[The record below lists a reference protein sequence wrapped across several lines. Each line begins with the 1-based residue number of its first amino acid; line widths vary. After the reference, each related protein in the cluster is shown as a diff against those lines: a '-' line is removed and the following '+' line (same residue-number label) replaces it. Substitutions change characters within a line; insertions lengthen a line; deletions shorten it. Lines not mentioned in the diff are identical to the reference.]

1 MLSLKNTVVLFCS
14 GLLYLSLFP
23 FAVADATT
31 PVEPLAA
38 PSSSV
43 EPVAAPSLKETLKKS
58 SEAAVLEQEAELLL
72 LGPTDKFNRGTPRG
86 SILGLRRALERKDYK
101 SATNYL
107 DSRNLPFSV
116 DEEGA
121 KEGLVRKLAI
131 IAKQTFHLDLSTLST
146 DAGGHS
152 DDGLP
157 TYRDRLARI
166 NTPNGSVD
174 LLMQHVPRGDGVS
187 IWKIS
192 NATVA
197 IIPDLYGHFG
207 YGKIG
212 DAMAD
217 MFPIHVFMGLE
228 TWQWVAL
235 ISILIMATAFAWL
248 LTMLVNIPV
257 RRKKLFHTA
266 KFIAGPVRFL
276 MIVLLV
282 RASFDSISPSLTAR
296 AFFEAGTLYIV
307 AVTWLILGV
316 VDIFVG
322 RLTDRLQR
330 TGQLESKVLLQPA
343 TTVVKIII
351 IAFAVLAWL
360 DNIGYEVTTLIAG
373 LSVGSIAI
381 ALAAQKSLE
390 NIIGAVTIYAS
401 KTIRI
406 GDFCRYKDIIGTV
419 EEIGLR
425 CTVLRTLER
434 SIVHIPN
441 GALANDKIE
450 NLSLRDKILYRSN
463 IRLRY
468 ETTPDQLRCIL
479 VEIRQMLY
487 AHPKVGEEAARVR
500 FIEFGDSSM
509 KIEIYAYIITTEYS
523 EYLEV
528 REDLNLRIIDIVT
541 EAGTQL
547 AIPANVTYITREHGA
562 DETRTQEAEE
572 KVAQWRDSET
582 LYMSK
587 VPEEKIRELKDTL
600 DYPYKGTPTPK

>member
-1 MLSLKNTVVLFCS
+1 MLNIKNTAILFCF
-14 GLLYLSLFP
+14 GLLYLSS
-23 FAVADATT
+23 FAFADATT
-31 PVEPLAA
+31 PVEPAEA
-38 PSSSV
+38 PAVPV
-43 EPVAAPSLKETLKKS
+43 EPVAAPSLKEALKKS
-58 SEAAVLEQEAELLL
+58 SEANVLEQEAELLL
-72 LGPTDKFNRGTPRG
+72 LGPLDEFNRGTPRG
-86 SILGLRRALERKDYK
+86 SVLGLKKALERKDYK
-101 SATNYL
+101 RAINYF
-107 DSRNLPFSV
+107 DFRNLPFSM
-116 DEEGA
+116 DEEGV
-121 KEGLVRKLAI
+121 KEGLVRKLLI

-146 DAGGHS
+146 DSGGHS

-166 NTPNGSVD
+166 NTPNGDVD

-197 IIPDLYGHFG
+197 IIPDLYEHFG
-207 YGKIG
+207 YGEIG

-217 MFPIHVFMGLE
+217 MFPVYVFMGLE
-228 TWQWVAL
+228 TWQWIAL
-235 ISILIMATAFAWL
+235 IGVVIVAAAFAWL
-248 LTMLVNIPV
+248 LTVLVNIPL

-266 KFIAGPVRFL
+266 TFIAGPVRFL
-276 MIVLLV
+276 IIVLLI
-282 RASFDSISPSLTAR
+282 RASFDSVSPSLTAR
-296 AFFEAGTLYIV
+296 AFFEAGTMYIA
-307 AVTWLILGV
+307 AVTWVIMGI

-330 TGQLESKVLLQPA
+330 TGQLESKILLRPA

-373 LSVGSIAI
+373 LGVGSIAI

-441 GALANDKIE
+441 GALANDKVE

-487 AHPKVGEEAARVR
+487 AHPKVDEEAARVR
-500 FIEFGDSSM
+500 FKEFGDSSM
-509 KIEIYAYIITTEYS
+509 KIEIYAYIKTTAYS

-528 REDLNLRIIDIVT
+528 REDLNLRIMDIVT

-547 AIPANVTYITREHGA
+547 AIPANVTYITREQGP
-562 DETRTQEAEE
+562 DEARTQEAEA

-582 LYMSK
+582 LYMTK
-587 VPEEKIRELKDTL
+587 PPAEKIRELKGTL
-600 DYPYKGTPTPK
+600 DYPYKSTPTPK

>member
-1 MLSLKNTVVLFCS
+1 MLSLKNTVILFCS
-14 GLLYLSLFP
+14 GLLYLSSFV
-23 FAVADATT
+23 FAFADATT
-31 PVEPLAA
+31 PVEPVEALAV
-38 PSSSV
+38 PV
-43 EPVAAPSLKETLKKS
+43 EPVAAPSLKDTLKKS
-58 SEAAVLEQEAELLL
+58 SETAVLEQEAELLL
-72 LGPTDKFNRGTPRG
+72 MGPVDEFNRGTSRG
-86 SILGLRRALERKDYK
+86 SVLGLKRALERKDYK
-101 SATNYL
+101 RAINYF
-107 DSRNLPFSV
+107 DFRNLPFSV

-121 KEGLVRKLAI
+121 KEGLVRKLLI
-131 IAKQTFHLDLSTLST
+131 ISKQTFHLDLSTLST
-146 DAGGHS
+146 GAGGHR

-197 IIPDLYGHFG
+197 IIPDLYEHFG

-212 DAMAD
+212 DAMSD
-217 MFPIHVFMGLE
+217 MFPAYVFMGLE
-228 TWQWVAL
+228 MWQWIALTGIVIVA
-235 ISILIMATAFAWL
+235 IAFSWL
-248 LTMLVNIPV
+248 LTALINIPL

-266 KFIAGPVRFL
+266 KFIAGPIRFL
-276 MIVLLV
+276 IIVLLF
-282 RASFDSISPSLTAR
+282 RISFDSVSPSLIAR

-307 AVTWLILGV
+307 AVTWVILGV

-343 TTVVKIII
+343 TTVIKIII

-373 LSVGSIAI
+373 LGVGSIAI

-390 NIIGAVTIYAS
+390 NIIGAVTIYSS

-406 GDFCRYKDIIGTV
+406 GDFCRYKDILGTV

-434 SIVHIPN
+434 SVVHIPN
-441 GALANDKIE
+441 GALANEKIE

-487 AHPKVGEEAARVR
+487 AHPKVDEEAARVR

-509 KIEIYAYIITTEYS
+509 KIEIYAYVTTTVYS

-528 REDLNLRIIDIVT
+528 REDLNLRIMDIVT
-541 EAGTQL
+541 EAGAQL
-547 AIPANVTYITREHGA
+547 AIPANVTYITREHGS
-562 DETRTQEAEE
+562 DEARTQDAEA
-572 KVAQWRDSET
+572 KVAGWRDSET

-587 VPEEKIRELKDTL
+587 TPEEKIRELKGTL
-600 DYPYKGTPTPK
+600 DYPYKSTPTPK

>member
-1 MLSLKNTVVLFCS
+1 V
-14 GLLYLSLFP
+14 
-23 FAVADATT
+23 
-31 PVEPLAA
+31 
-38 PSSSV
+38 
-43 EPVAAPSLKETLKKS
+43 
-58 SEAAVLEQEAELLL
+58 QEAELLL
-72 LGPTDKFNRGTPRG
+72 LGPLDEFNRGTPRG
-86 SILGLRRALERKDYK
+86 SVLGLKRALERKDYK
-101 SATNYL
+101 RAINYF
-107 DSRNLPFSV
+107 DFRNLPFSV
-116 DEEGA
+116 DEEGV
-121 KEGLVRKLAI
+121 KEGLVRKLLI
-131 IAKQTFHLDLSTLST
+131 ISNQTFRLDLSTLST
-146 DAGGHS
+146 ESDGHS

-157 TYRDRLARI
+157 EYRDRLTRVK
-166 NTPNGSVD
+166 TPNGAVD
-174 LLMQHVPRGDGVS
+174 LLLQHVPRGDGVS

-197 IIPDLYGHFG
+197 IIPDLYEHFG
-207 YGKIG
+207 YGRIG

-217 MFPIHVFMGLE
+217 MFPVYHFMGLE
-228 TWQWVAL
+228 TWQLVAL
-235 ISILIMATAFAWL
+235 SGIAIVATVFSWL
-248 LTMLVNIPV
+248 LTALINIPL

-266 KFIAGPVRFL
+266 KFISGPVRFL
-276 MIVLLV
+276 IIVLLL

-307 AVTWLILGV
+307 ALTWVILGV
-316 VDIFVG
+316 ADIFVG

-330 TGQLESKVLLQPA
+330 TGQLESKVLLRPA
-343 TTVVKIII
+343 TTVVKIAII
-351 IAFAVLAWL
+351 MFALLAWL

-373 LSVGSIAI
+373 LGVGSIAI

-390 NIIGAVTIYAS
+390 NIIGAVTIYSS

-406 GDFCRYKDIIGTV
+406 GDFCRYKDIVGTV

-434 SIVHIPN
+434 TIVHIPN
-441 GALANDKIE
+441 GALANEKIE

-479 VEIRQMLY
+479 LEIRQMLY
-487 AHPKVGEEAARVR
+487 AHPKVDEEAARAR

-509 KIEIYAYIITTEYS
+509 KIEIYAYIITTAYS

-547 AIPANVTYITREHGA
+547 AIPANLTYIAREHGS
-562 DETRTQEAEE
+562 DEGRTQEAEA

-587 VPEEKIRELKDTL
+587 TPEEKIRELKGTL
-600 DYPYKGTPTPK
+600 DYPYKSTPTSK